1 MKENR
6 NEDTGTYLNTNTSDD
21 HEYQVLIFPEPVRV
35 ISLINFRI
43 VEPGVKTWSL
53 DILTALIIAN
63 FSKNHPNCR
72 TSTGGTK

>member
-35 ISLINFRI
+35 ICLINFRI
-43 VEPGVKTWSL
+43 VEPGVKIWSL
-53 DILTALIIAN
+53 DIIMALIIAYL
-63 FSKNHPNCR
+63 FKKS
-72 TSTGGTK
+72 S